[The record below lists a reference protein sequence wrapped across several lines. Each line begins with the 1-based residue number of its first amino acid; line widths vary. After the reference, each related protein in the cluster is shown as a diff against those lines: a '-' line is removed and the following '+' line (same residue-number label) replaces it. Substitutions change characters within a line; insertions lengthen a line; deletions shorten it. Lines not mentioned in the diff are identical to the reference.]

1 MGLITENPWPLIV
14 PCLIAAVGLFV
25 VWNQQRRKG
34 LLIGAVAAITLA
46 LTAFVVDHFVVTT
59 AEQLEQNIRDLT
71 AAFQRTDRDRTL
83 SFFSAREVLL
93 KMSKDAALENVK
105 NLNLLQKKDVQ
116 VTLLAGET
124 LAKTRFRA
132 NGTVSYQQTNA
143 GHQPSRWELKWQREG
158 ADWKIIEVHRLHPM
172 KDEELQMF
180 SGN

>member
-1 MGLITENPWPLIV
+1 MGLFTENPWPLIV

-34 LLIGAVAAITLA
+34 LLIGAAAAIALA
-46 LTAFVVDHFVVTT
+46 LTAVVVDHFVVTT
-59 AEQLEQNIRDLT
+59 AEHLEQNIRDLT
-71 AAFQRTDRDRTL
+71 AAFQRKDRDRTL
-83 SFFSAREVLL
+83 SYFSQREVVLKLL
-93 KMSKDAALENVK
+93 VETALASVEVHRD
-105 NLNLLQKKDVQ
+105 LDVKDVQ

-158 ADWKIIEVHRLHPM
+158 NDWKIIEVHRLHPM

>member
-1 MGLITENPWPLIV
+1 MGLFTENPWPLIV

-34 LLIGAVAAITLA
+34 LLIGAGLAIALA
-46 LTAFVVDHFVVTT
+46 QTAFVVDHFVVTT
-59 AEQLEQNIRDLT
+59 AEKLEQNIRDLT
-71 AAFQRTDRDRTL
+71 AAFQRKDRDRTL
-83 SFFSAREVLL
+83 SFISQREVLL
-93 KMSKDAALENVK
+93 QQLIGIALANVEVH
-105 NLNLLQKKDVQ
+105 NDLDIKDVQ

-158 ADWKIIEVHRLHPM
+158 SDWKIIEVHRLHPL
-172 KDEELQMF
+172 KDEELGMF

>member
-1 MGLITENPWPLIV
+1 MGLFTENPWPLIV

-34 LLIGAVAAITLA
+34 LLVGAGLAVALA

-71 AAFQRTDRDRTL
+71 AAFQRKDRDRTL
-83 SFFSAREVLL
+83 SYFSQREVLL
-93 KMSKDAALENVK
+93 KQLIEAALTRVDVHDD
-105 NLNLLQKKDVQ
+105 LDIKDVQ
-116 VTLLAGET
+116 VTLLADET
-124 LAKTRFRA
+124 RASTRFRA
-132 NGTVSYQQTNA
+132 NGTVSFEKTNA

-158 ADWKIIEVHRLHPM
+158 SDWKIIEVHRLHPL
-172 KDEELQMF
+172 KDEELGMF